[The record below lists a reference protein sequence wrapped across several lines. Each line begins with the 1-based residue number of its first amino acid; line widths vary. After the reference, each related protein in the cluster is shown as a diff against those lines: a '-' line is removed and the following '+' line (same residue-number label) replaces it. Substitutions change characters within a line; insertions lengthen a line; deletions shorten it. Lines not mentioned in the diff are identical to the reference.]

1 MQERYLGDSH
11 DFLKYAL
18 LRHLHASTGCSLG
31 VNWYLTRPEHV
42 DRPGNN
48 DGEKR
53 HHLKG
58 GVWRDADPD
67 LFDRIGRF
75 EDPAVRMLNNVAAW
89 NILPAGTR
97 YFSDFVPADRR
108 QDWHDAARETLKDSD
123 LIFIDPD
130 NGFEVK
136 STTARTR
143 PKYALYEEAADY
155 VAAGKAIVAIQF
167 ARQCDPVQRALD
179 VRDVLISLCGDAAQ
193 LPVVRGRVA
202 PNLLFFTVASDVMA
216 PKLRPAL
223 SEFVAKCGKADLIG

>member
-18 LRHLHASTGCSLG
+18 LRHLHASTGLNIG
-31 VNWYLTRPEHV
+31 VNWYLTRPEQV

-58 GVWRDADPD
+58 GVWRETDPD
-67 LFDRIGRF
+67 LFVRIAGF
-75 EDPAVRMLNNVAAW
+75 EDPAARTLDNVSAW
-89 NILPAGTR
+89 NILPAGTA
-97 YFSDFVPADRR
+97 YFAGLVEPQRR
-108 QDWHDAARETLKDSD
+108 HEWHHAALEALKGSD
-123 LIFIDPD
+123 LVFIDPD

-136 STTARTR
+136 STSARTR
-143 PKYALYEEAADY
+143 PKYALFGEAANY
-155 VAAGKAIVAIQF
+155 VAAGKVVVAIQF

-179 VRDVLISLCGDAAQ
+179 IRNALVSACGNAAQ

-202 PNLLFFTVASDVMA
+202 PNLLFFTIAPA
-216 PKLRPAL
+216 ELRPKLAHAL
-223 SEFVAKCGKADLIG
+223 AEFVGRCGKTELIS